1 MPLMTTGIC
10 PCGDVGDVGA
20 AEAGGAPV
28 PSVGA
33 EGAGLVGLVGLG
45 EEEEEEVGGARAG
58 TPWYSNG
65 DRLWS
70 SSLCRSS
77 KLIAHFPTHLA
88 WPRLS
93 KEKSPWMGKEL
104 IIP

>member
-1 MPLMTTGIC
+1 MPLMTTGTC
-10 PCGDVGDVGA
+10 SCGAVA
-20 AEAGGAPV
+20 AAAGAGGAPV
-28 PSVGA
+28 PSVVVG
-33 EGAGLVGLVGLG
+33 GAGLVGLLVE

-70 SSLCRSS
+70 SPLCRSS
-77 KLIAHFPTHLA
+77 KLIAHFPAHLA

-93 KEKSPWMGKEL
+93 KVNWPWIGNEL
-104 IIP
+104 IFLK